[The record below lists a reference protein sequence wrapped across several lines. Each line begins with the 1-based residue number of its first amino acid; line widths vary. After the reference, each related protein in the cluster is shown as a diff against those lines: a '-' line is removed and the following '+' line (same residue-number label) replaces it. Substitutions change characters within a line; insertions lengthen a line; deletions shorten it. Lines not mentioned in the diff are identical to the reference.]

1 MASAVSK
8 EEYLKRY
15 LTGTQDDPG
24 KKKKK
29 KKKQRDGDIKPA
41 IVVPRM
47 RIVDTDVDVP
57 SALAEAPTVYTV
69 GDGEETADIEELP
82 VVAAVED
89 NRDLQTRVDEEF
101 KKSGKWRTFTGE
113 DIARKNLI
121 NEVIKLEQSNLKD
134 EPMDE
139 EEMSEF
145 LKSQKKKRKVKVEVK
160 EEPVSPLRGNRDSS
174 EESAPRTRRRHDSD
188 SDESPPRRRHD
199 SDGSS
204 SPEPRRRHDS
214 DASPPRKRKDS
225 DSDASPPRKRV
236 KDEPDS
242 DASPPRRARRG
253 SDSDLSP
260 ARRGGNGGSD
270 SDLSPPRVG
279 EGMGKGVKKTLD
291 GKKAGLQNARDLKE
305 ELRMIKAKER
315 KKMEALPDEVS
326 GKNAETKIRGRLAE
340 KEAKLKAEKEKKEVP
355 EEIKEKFQTWNR
367 GVAQVKAAGEKMD
380 SDLHEMSKPLTRGVD
395 DEDRENHLKDVE
407 HADDPMLQYMR
418 KKRSK
423 AEGKTKRLP
432 QYQGPMPAPNRFNIR
447 PGYRW
452 DGVDRSNGFEKKLL
466 TQGVN
471 KMAQEEEA
479 YKWSTED
486 M

>member
-1 MASAVSK
+1 M
-8 EEYLKRY
+8 
-15 LTGTQDDPG
+15 
-24 KKKKK
+24 
-29 KKKQRDGDIKPA
+29 
-41 IVVPRM
+41 
-47 RIVDTDVDVP
+47 
-57 SALAEAPTVYTV
+57 YTV
-69 GDGEETADIEELP
+69 GDGEETADIEGVKLFLIYLLCIHGRSCCFCNFNICCFRPAKLNKSAIFISELP

-121 NEVIKLEQSNLKD
+121 NEVIKIEQANLKD

-145 LKSQKKKRKVKVEVK
+145 LKSKKKKDKKPKVKVEVK
-160 EEPVSPLRGNRDSS
+160 EEPMSPLRGNEDSDNS
-174 EESAPRTRRRHDSD
+174 PPRGRRRHDSD

-204 SPEPRRRHDS
+204 SSPETRRRHDS

-242 DASPPRRARRG
+242 DASPPRRTRKD

-260 ARRGGNGGSD
+260 ARRGGAGAGSD

-279 EGMGKGVKKTLD
+279 EGMGKSVKKTLD

-305 ELRMIKAKER
+305 ELKMLKDKER
-315 KKMEALPDEVS
+315 RKMEALSDEVS
-326 GKNAETKIRGRLAE
+326 GRNAETKIRGRLAE

-367 GVAQVKAAGEKMD
+367 GVAQVI
-380 SDLHEMSKPLTRGVD
+380 
-395 DEDRENHLKDVE
+395 
-407 HADDPMLQYMR
+407 Q
-418 KKRSK
+418 
-423 AEGKTKRLP
+423 
-432 QYQGPMPAPNRFNIR
+432 
-447 PGYRW
+447 
-452 DGVDRSNGFEKKLL
+452 
-466 TQGVN
+466 
-471 KMAQEEEA
+471 
-479 YKWSTED
+479 
-486 M
+486 